1 MEGHYGNA
9 MTEIALALAMAFFS
23 VMVLAMVS
31 MGAGGAGSSDVVEA
45 VKSATAD
52 TLRVSPSKPSNS
64 TQPAADK
71 SRIIVFYQGRYLS
84 DQLKPIAL
92 SSINQD
98 EKIILAIDPALSLS
112 GALDAR
118 AALTTQNITVTTLD
132 QRWMR
137 ALEETEK

>member
-31 MGAGGAGSSDVVEA
+31 MGAGSSKA
-45 VKSATAD
+45 VDTANTATAE
-52 TLRVSPSKPSNS
+52 TLRVSPSKPA
-64 TQPAADK
+64 TTAQPVTTKA
-71 SRIIVFYQGRYLS
+71 RIIVFYQGQYL
-84 DQLKPIAL
+84 DDKLQLVDPTAIGT
-92 SSINQD
+92 
-98 EKIILAIDPALSLS
+98 EEEIILAIDPTLPLS

-118 AALTTQNITVTTLD
+118 AALTTRNITVTVLD

-137 ALEETEK
+137 SLKENTK